1 MHSHIYT
8 HLLFT
13 TVASHLSQTIRTGI
27 YHLKHIHKK
36 LLRQQ
41 IELIATEGVTLDFED
56 DAVREIARM
65 AALLN
70 RTVENIGA
78 RRLHTVIER
87 IMEILSFEAAEME
100 DGATITVDKA
110 LVEERLSDVLV
121 SSDLSRYIL

>member
-1 MHSHIYT
+1 MT
-8 HLLFT
+8 
-13 TVASHLSQTIRTGI
+13 
-27 YHLKHIHKK
+27 LK
-36 LLRQQ
+36 
-41 IELIATEGVTLDFED
+41 FED

-87 IMEILSFEAAEME
+87 IMESISFEAAEME
-100 DGATITVDKA
+100 EGSEIVVDKS
-110 LVEERLSDVLV
+110 LVNERLSEVMV